1 MAKKK
6 EESAETFVRYV
17 GNGKQFFI
25 GVDARDLTKDEF
37 DALEPMR
44 QRDVLAR
51 SLYEATTAEGQKQE
65 EVVQQE
71 VQPPSSDNSGDTGES
86 ENN

>member
-1 MAKKK
+1 MATKK
-6 EESAETFVRYV
+6 EKGAEVFVRYM

-37 DALEPMR
+37 EALEPLR
-44 QRDVLAR
+44 QRDVLAS
-51 SLYEATTAEGQKQE
+51 SLYEAATAEGQKQE
-65 EVVQQE
+65 KVVEQE
-71 VQPPSSDNSGDTGES
+71 VQPPSADTHSDTGES